1 MIRVLAGLT
10 AIAAVFAVPTA
21 EAGPRDASL
30 WIGLEDGENGF
41 LIDEKTGDLWMT
53 GICLRPLSRATQ
65 TGTVWRSRTAE
76 MESVGRAMAMLDQ
89 TFELDVNEASPSISV
104 TNPARGGQQAFPAA
118 HLLDCSLSGACDPL
132 MTQPV
137 CSE

>member
-53 GICLRPLSRATQ
+53 GICLRPLSKATK
-65 TGTVWRSRTAE
+65 TGTIWRSRTAE
-76 MESVGRAMAMLDQ
+76 LVSVGRAMAMLDQ
-89 TFELDVNEASPSISV
+89 TFVLDVNEVSPSISV
-104 TNPARGGQQAFPAA
+104 INPARGGQQAFPAA
-118 HLLDCSLSGACDPL
+118 HLLDCGIAGACDTL
-132 MTQPV
+132 AAQPV

>member
-10 AIAAVFAVPTA
+10 AIAAVFAVPIA

-41 LIDEKTGDLWMT
+41 LIDESTGDLWMT
-53 GICLRPLSRATQ
+53 GICLRPLSKAVK
-65 TGTVWRSRTAE
+65 TGTIWRSRTAE
-76 MESVGRAMAMLDQ
+76 MVSVGRAMAMLDQ
-89 TFELDVNEASPSISV
+89 TFELDVNAAAPSIGV
-104 TNPARGGQQAFPAA
+104 NNPARGGLQAFPAA
-118 HLLDCSLSGACDPL
+118 VLLACTDAGACSTL
-132 MTQPV
+132 SNQPV